1 MTYRMER
8 ICEQL
13 GEAVTTPEDVVEQ
26 FGGKSIHEI
35 IDILDET
42 YPTDNN
48 RGLSIMIWTEIK

>member
-1 MTYRMER
+1 MNNRMER

-13 GEAVTTPEDVVEQ
+13 GEAVTTPKDVVEQ
-26 FGGKSIHEI
+26 FSGKSIHEI

-48 RGLSIMIWTEIK
+48 RGLAIMIWKETK

>member
-13 GEAVTTPEDVVEQ
+13 GEAVTTPEDVVER
-26 FGGKSIHEI
+26 FSGKSINEI

-48 RGLSIMIWTEIK
+48 RGLAIMIWREIK